1 MVERERASI
10 KDAQYTVGRLIET
23 KDKSSRWSDALPYYQ
38 Y

>member
-1 MVERERASI
+1 ME
-10 KDAQYTVGRLIET
+10 DAQYTVGRLIET